1 MTITIFI
8 CLAIAAYWFISRN
21 NKKNKPDKEDSYD
34 AREMKKQA
42 EKDYARKWSSSFE
55 VTDEQYEM
63 ISNKENIYKSAA
75 ETDYTTYK
83 EPLIDDKRIQK
94 FLEWAK
100 NKKSSVT
107 YFKNN
112 KINLI
117 DFINNDLDLI
127 TPEISVN
134 LYFDLMTDGGF
145 FCEEFDAYGFQI
157 NRFESPRHFEFN
169 NETWVNLLTE
179 PYLYD
184 WSNASVWFNDDSIWD
199 SDNYLHGDKTYYLR
213 ENCAEFIPLQKNA
226 EYWWDFETL
235 GLNLD
240 ELVKIQ
246 LVDEI
251 SFEDEIFMINEEE
264 FMFSKKEKDHLITL
278 LMASYKP
285 SLLKTMMEEIDNI
298 IDKSSGIT

>member
-8 CLAIAAYWFISRN
+8 CVAIAAYWFISRN
-21 NKKNKPDKEDSYD
+21 NKRNKPDEEDSYD

-55 VTDEQYEM
+55 VTDEQYKL
-63 ISNKENIYKSAA
+63 ISNTENIYKSAA
-75 ETDYTTYK
+75 ETDYTIYK
-83 EPLIDDKRIQK
+83 EPLIDDKKIQK

-100 NKKSSVT
+100 NKKSSAT

-184 WSNASVWFNDDSIWD
+184 WSNASEWFNDDSIWD
-199 SDNYLHGDKTYYLR
+199 ADNYYLGDKTYYLR
-213 ENCAEFIPLQKNA
+213 ENCAEFVPLQKNA
-226 EYWWDFETL
+226 EYWWEVETL

-251 SFEDEIFMINEEE
+251 SFKDEIFLVNKEE
-264 FMFSKKEKDHLITL
+264 FMFSKIEKDHLITL

-285 SLLKTMMEEIDNI
+285 SLLKTI
-298 IDKSSGIT
+298 IERKDSI

>member
-55 VTDEQYEM
+55 VTDEQYEL
-63 ISNKENIYKSAA
+63 ISNKENIYKSAS

-94 FLEWAK
+94 NLEWAK
-100 NKKSSVT
+100 NKKSINK
-107 YFKNN
+107 KN
-112 KINLI
+112 NLI

>member
-63 ISNKENIYKSAA
+63 ISNTENIYKSAA

>member
-8 CLAIAAYWFISRN
+8 CVAIAAYWFISRN
-21 NKKNKPDKEDSYD
+21 NKRNKPDEEDSYD

-55 VTDEQYEM
+55 VTDEQYKL
-63 ISNKENIYKSAA
+63 ISNTENIYKSAA

-83 EPLIDDKRIQK
+83 EPLIDDKKIQK

-157 NRFESPRHFEFN
+157 NRFE
-169 NETWVNLLTE
+169 
-179 PYLYD
+179 
-184 WSNASVWFNDDSIWD
+184 
-199 SDNYLHGDKTYYLR
+199 
-213 ENCAEFIPLQKNA
+213 
-226 EYWWDFETL
+226 
-235 GLNLD
+235 
-240 ELVKIQ
+240 
-246 LVDEI
+246 
-251 SFEDEIFMINEEE
+251 
-264 FMFSKKEKDHLITL
+264 
-278 LMASYKP
+278 
-285 SLLKTMMEEIDNI
+285 
-298 IDKSSGIT
+298 

>member
-8 CLAIAAYWFISRN
+8 CVAITAYWFISRN
-21 NKKNKPDKEDSYD
+21 NKRNKPDEEDSYD

-55 VTDEQYEM
+55 VTDEQYKL
-63 ISNKENIYKSAA
+63 ISNTENIYKSAA

-83 EPLIDDKRIQK
+83 EPLIDDKKIQK
-94 FLEWAK
+94 ILEWAK
-100 NKKSSVT
+100 NKKS
-107 YFKNN
+107 KNKKN
-112 KINLI
+112 NLI
-117 DFINNDLDLI
+117 DFINNNLDLI

-134 LYFDLMTDGGF
+134 LYFDLMNDGGF

-184 WSNASVWFNDDSIWD
+184 WTNFSVWFNDESIWD
-199 SDNYLHGDKTYYLR
+199 ADNYLRGDKTYYLR
-213 ENCAEFIPLQKNA
+213 ENCAEFVPLQKNA
-226 EYWWDFETL
+226 EYWWEVETL

-251 SFEDEIFMINEEE
+251 SFKDEIFLINEEE
-264 FMFSKKEKDHLITL
+264 FLFSKKEKDHLITL
-278 LMASYKP
+278 LMASHKP
-285 SLLKTMMEEIDNI
+285 SLLKTIMEEIDNT
-298 IDKSSGIT
+298 IDKSLGIT

>member
-34 AREMKKQA
+34 GREMKKQA

-55 VTDEQYEM
+55 VTDEQYEL

-75 ETDYTTYK
+75 ESDYTTYE
-83 EPLIDDKRIQK
+83 EPLIDNKRIQK
-94 FLEWAK
+94 NLEWAK
-100 NKKSSVT
+100 NKKS
-107 YFKNN
+107 KNKKN
-112 KINLI
+112 NLI

-184 WSNASVWFNDDSIWD
+184 WSNASEWFNDDSIWD
-199 SDNYLHGDKTYYLR
+199 ADNYYLGDKTYYLR
-213 ENCAEFIPLQKNA
+213 ENCAEFIPLSRDVEYCWDA
-226 EYWWDFETL
+226 EMQ
-235 GLNLD
+235 GSNID

-246 LVDEI
+246 LADEI
-251 SFEDEIFMINEEE
+251 SFKNEIFLINEEE

-285 SLLKTMMEEIDNI
+285 SLLKTIMEAIDNT
-298 IDKSSGIT
+298 IDKSLGIT

>member
-55 VTDEQYEM
+55 VTDEQYEL
-63 ISNKENIYKSAA
+63 ISNKENIYKSAS

-94 FLEWAK
+94 NLEWAK
-100 NKKSSVT
+100 NKKSINK
-107 YFKNN
+107 KN
-112 KINLI
+112 NLI

-134 LYFDLMTDGGF
+134 LYFDLMNDGGF
-145 FCEEFDAYGFQI
+145 FCKEFNAYGFQI
-157 NRFESPRHFEFN
+157 NRSKSPRRFEFD